1 MACNAYLADITDPKH
16 LTKRVAIMSGGSLI
30 GINIGKGLSGVINE
44 ELGFMYNF
52 AFGMLSSVLTAVYAI
67 VFLKNS
73 VRLREM
79 RLHHKTGID
88 VVEMKGKTNLDSL
101 RDGKQLNAATTHEKI
116 RQLFSFKNIRD
127 GMK

>member
-16 LTKRVAIMSGGSLI
+16 LTKRVAFMTGGCVV
-30 GINIGKGLSGVINE
+30 GFNIGKGLSGVINQ

-73 VRLREM
+73 VRIREL

-88 VVEMKGKTNLDSL
+88 VVEKKGKTNLDSL
-101 RDGKQLNAATTHEKI
+101 KDGKQLNVATTHEKI
-116 RQLFSFKNIRD
+116 RQLFSFKNVKD

>member
-88 VVEMKGKTNLDSL
+88 VVEKKGKTNLDSL
-101 RDGKQLNAATTHEKI
+101 KDGKQLNVATTHEKI
-116 RQLFSFKNIRD
+116 RQLFSFKNIKD

>member
-1 MACNAYLADITDPKH
+1 MACNAYLADITDPNH
-16 LTKRVAIMSGGSLI
+16 LTKRVAFMSGGALV

-73 VRLREM
+73 VRIREM

-88 VVEMKGKTNLDSL
+88 VVEKKEKT
-101 RDGKQLNAATTHEKI
+101 
-116 RQLFSFKNIRD
+116 
-127 GMK
+127 

>member
-44 ELGFMYNF
+44 ELGFMHNF

-116 RQLFSFKNIRD
+116 RQLFSFKNIKD

>member
-16 LTKRVAIMSGGSLI
+16 LTKRVAIMSGSSLI

-88 VVEMKGKTNLDSL
+88 VVEMKEKTNLDSL
-101 RDGKQLNAATTHEKI
+101 RNGKQLNAATTHEKI
-116 RQLFSFKNIRD
+116 RQLFSFKNIKD